1 MAWEREP
8 DQAAPALTPLLHQ
21 RWSSRVYD
29 PQHHLSDD
37 DLTTLLEA
45 ARWAPSA
52 GNSQPWAFLVGRR
65 GDATHSAF
73 VEQLSRGNSFWAPRA
88 SALLVSLQR
97 IAAEPG
103 SDFPYSDYAAYDL
116 GQAAAHITVQ
126 AQSMGLY
133 VHQFAGFDHDRV
145 ARVFEVPD
153 HWQVTTGIAV
163 GRLAPVSTIEDVE
176 PSLAARERRLRQRNP
191 LSQFV
196 FEKSFGTSAGWLP
209 GPGRQQSHTN
219 DPGFGPQP

>member
-1 MAWEREP
+1 MAWDREP
-8 DQAAPALTPLLHQ
+8 ERAAPALTPLLHQ

-29 PQHHLSDD
+29 PEHHLTDT
-37 DLTTLLEA
+37 DLTTLMQA

-65 GDATHSAF
+65 GDATHTAF

-88 SALLVSLQR
+88 SALLVSLHR
-97 IAAEPG
+97 IATEPG

-126 AQSMGLY
+126 AQSMALY

-145 ARVFEVPD
+145 ASVFDVPA

-163 GRLAPVSTIEDVE
+163 GRLSPVATIEDAE
-176 PSLAARERRLRQRNP
+176 PSLAVRERRLRQRNP
-191 LSQFV
+191 LPQFV
-196 FEKSFGTSAGWLP
+196 FEKSFGISASWLPASAG
-209 GPGRQQSHTN
+209 
-219 DPGFGPQP
+219 

>member
-8 DQAAPALTPLLHQ
+8 DQAALALTPLLHQ

-88 SALLVSLQR
+88 SALMVSLHR

-133 VHQFAGFDHDRV
+133 VHQFAGFDHHRV

-176 PSLAARERRLRQRNP
+176 PSLAVRERRLRQRNP